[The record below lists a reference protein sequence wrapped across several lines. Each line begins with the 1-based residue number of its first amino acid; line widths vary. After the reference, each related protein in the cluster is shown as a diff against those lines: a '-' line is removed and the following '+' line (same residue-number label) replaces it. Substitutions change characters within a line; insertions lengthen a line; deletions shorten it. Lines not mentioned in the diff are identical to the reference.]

1 MSPSVYDDLD
11 IEVQR
16 EGSVRFAIRQAE
28 AGDTKY
34 LLSLLNE
41 PVLPEALRV
50 WLSGLFDPRSDTDFV
65 AKIRRRRPGKPPK
78 IGYEVAAAAHDVVSN
93 LASDFKL
100 ESLVQLAI
108 EKYSVR
114 GRRQISR
121 SSIFDYLGSRWPDLK
136 DKLREASGQNNPTNC
151 TIYPS
156 RNFSTFVNPC
166 IF

>member
-50 WLSGLFDPRSDTDFV
+50 WLSGLFDPRSDRILSRRFV
-65 AKIRRRRPGKPPK
+65 DGDQASRQKSATR
-78 IGYEVAAAAHDVVSN
+78 VAAAAHDVVSN
-93 LASDFKL
+93 LAS
-100 ESLVQLAI
+100 
-108 EKYSVR
+108 
-114 GRRQISR
+114 
-121 SSIFDYLGSRWPDLK
+121 
-136 DKLREASGQNNPTNC
+136 
-151 TIYPS
+151 
-156 RNFSTFVNPC
+156 
-166 IF
+166 